1 MSLFTNQKIRVGLS
15 YFFSSLAII
24 WVPFAENVAPT
35 LEIVTIIIFSKVCEV
50 ILCILYMYMCVYMYT
65 YVETDFK

>member
-15 YFFSSLAII
+15 YFFYSLAII

-35 LEIVTIIIFSKVCEV
+35 LEIVTIIIFSKVCDFV
-50 ILCILYMYMCVYMYT
+50 YIIYVYVCVYVYICR
-65 YVETDFK
+65 DRF